1 MEMPDYFDD
10 GTGRVC
16 KLLRSLYG
24 LKQAPLIWNQTL
36 DKRFDNRCQRFVGT
50 DVNIELV
57 LHELRAKFQIK
68 YLGSGMNLLHMEVSY
83 VPGQAL

>member
-16 KLLRSLYG
+16 KLFIRSKMDGEIYSRTVG
-24 LKQAPLIWNQTL
+24 VYVNDLII
-36 DKRFDNRCQRFVGT
+36 VGT

-57 LHELRAKFQIK
+57 LRELRTKFQIK
-68 YLGSGMNLLHMEVSY
+68 DLGSVTDLLHMVVLC